1 MVGTF
6 FTFSQISPKIFTIEI
21 NFELT
26 RQGRGILP
34 LQTLLLSYV
43 VTSLVATEY
52 GVNDQGRRSGYES
65 GGGGRQPREKFWRAK
80 RGATERSEPTSE
92 GGSGGPPLENFENLH
107 GKWCNL
113 RYS

>member
-1 MVGTF
+1 MEETGVGWDTF
-6 FTFSQISPKIFTIEI
+6 HFFSESNIDENIYDR

-52 GVNDQGRRSGYES
+52 GVNDTWSHCPNLPRHGVGLDSTRCTS
-65 GGGGRQPREKFWRAK
+65 RQ
-80 RGATERSEPTSE
+80 S
-92 GGSGGPPLENFENLH
+92 
-107 GKWCNL
+107 
-113 RYS
+113 